1 MADQTDQ
8 NSGSETKPLSE
19 ERNPPTSTT
28 DDEPAPKRKY
38 SKGLRGVQEFER
50 HATRAL
56 QRVVQSVDEGLE
68 EWRAATDRSA
78 RKRRD
83 GAVRDA
89 LENSAGALE
98 VQIRVLSEVP
108 VDVARAVRS
117 LRVRKIVRRLI
128 P

>member
-1 MADQTDQ
+1 MADQANQ
-8 NSGSETKPLSE
+8 NSDNDNNSLAADGNRPAGA
-19 ERNPPTSTT
+19 PG
-28 DDEPAPKRKY
+28 DEPEPKRKY

-50 HATRAL
+50 HAARAL
-56 QRVVQSVDEGLE
+56 HRIVRSVDDGLE
-68 EWRAATDRSA
+68 KWRAATDRSA

-83 GAVRDA
+83 GAIRDA

-98 VQIRVLSEVP
+98 VQMRGLSRVP

-117 LRVRKIVRRLI
+117 LKVRKIVRRLI